1 MTRLMARDICHPR
14 QCWRVSVDRDSPRH
28 YEEKQHADM
37 RNRIRARARVK
48 REMLNV
54 RAWRLDIFLVL
65 LKRRNEEK
73 SFSENERER
82 ERQRKRGRG
91 K

>member
-1 MTRLMARDICHPR
+1 MRIYAKPHPR
-14 QCWRVSVDRDSPRH
+14 
-28 YEEKQHADM
+28 
-37 RNRIRARARVK
+37 ARLK

-73 SFSENERER
+73 SFSEKKRER
-82 ERQRKRGRG
+82 ERKRRRGRRER
-91 K
+91 